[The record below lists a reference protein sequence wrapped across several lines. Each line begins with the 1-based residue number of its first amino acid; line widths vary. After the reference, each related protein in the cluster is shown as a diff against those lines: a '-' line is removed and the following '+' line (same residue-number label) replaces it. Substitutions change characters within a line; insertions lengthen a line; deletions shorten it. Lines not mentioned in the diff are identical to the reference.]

1 MKEFQTTIEATTEVA
16 LQRAMFILGSSKR
29 GLKDDEIEWLDMEI
43 PVVPGNAR
51 RLDLIG
57 RYKKSKEFVICELK
71 YGNSLKRSNSPQ
83 YAADEV
89 VRYYE
94 LIKRN
99 YAFVKN
105 KHHYV
110 PNEDQYVGKVFDW
123 KDVISRNTKLIVVAN
138 AAYWAYWLGHLGKE
152 LPKSGVFEGIT
163 RKIECYSIDIP
174 IDYFE
179 KQSIGESKYQPY
191 IDNCILEVL

>member
-1 MKEFQTTIEATTEVA
+1 MKAFQTTIEATTEVA

-57 RYKKSKEFVICELK
+57 QYKKSKEFVICELK
-71 YGNSLKRSNSPQ
+71 YGNSFKRSNSPQ

-99 YAFVKN
+99 IAFVNN

-110 PNEDQYVGKVFDW
+110 PNEDQYVGKKFDW
-123 KDVISRNTKLIVVAN
+123 KDVISRGTKLIVVAN
-138 AAYWAYWLGHLGKE
+138 AAYWTHWLGHLGNE
-152 LPKSGVFEGIT
+152 LPKYGVFEG
-163 RKIECYSIDIP
+163 KKKKVECYSIDIP
-174 IDYFE
+174 IDFFE
-179 KQSIGESKYQPY
+179 KLSEGKSKYQPQ
-191 IDNCILEVL
+191 IDKCILEVL